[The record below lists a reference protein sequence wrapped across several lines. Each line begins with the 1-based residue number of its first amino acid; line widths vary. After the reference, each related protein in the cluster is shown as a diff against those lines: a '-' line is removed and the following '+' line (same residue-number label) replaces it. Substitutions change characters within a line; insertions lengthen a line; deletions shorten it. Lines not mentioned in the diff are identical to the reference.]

1 MSLDGTSSR
10 WRPRKLAADGPRY
23 LALVGALEQ
32 DIADGRLSDGDRLAP
47 HRDLA
52 RELNLSVG
60 TVSKAYQEAEQ
71 RGIVSGHVG
80 QGTFV
85 RRRSAAGGEVAST
98 RHEPVNLALNVPAQ
112 GSETQI
118 LSALFGE
125 VVRER
130 DLAPL
135 LGYHPHGGIRRHR
148 EIIAASLSDTTFTVE
163 TARLFLCNGA
173 QHAID
178 VALRLVAKPGDS
190 VLVDAYTYSGF
201 KAIAAASHL
210 NLVPV
215 EMDGEGLDPG
225 ALKQACRTSKARVLY
240 CMPTLQ
246 SPTARTMSLARR
258 QSIAEVA
265 EELDLAVI
273 EDDVYGCFFTERPV
287 PIASLAPIRTFYVTS
302 YSKCLAPAF
311 RLGTL
316 TVPTAYVAQAE
327 LLLHASAWFVA
338 PMVSETVLRLI
349 ERGKLEELLRER
361 RLQALER
368 YRAFLDVFPKAE
380 RLQFPAFYGWLPLPQ
395 GWSADQFAVAAR
407 ARSIL
412 VTPRIASAV
421 GDTEPGAVRICLG
434 APKNLKELSDVLQT
448 LYDILRRHPV
458 NVVSVA

>member
-1 MSLDGTSSR
+1 MSLDGPLSG
-10 WRPRKLAADGPRY
+10 WRPRQLASEGPRY
-23 LALVGALEQ
+23 LALVNALEQ
-32 DIADGRLSDGDRLAP
+32 DIADGRLTDGDRLPP

-52 RELNLSVG
+52 RDLSLSVG

-85 RRRSAAGGEVAST
+85 RRRSAARTETTASQ
-98 RHEPVNLALNVPAQ
+98 EPVNLALNVPVE
-112 GSETQI
+112 GTETQI
-118 LSALFGE
+118 LSALFSE

-135 LGYHPHGGIRRHR
+135 LRYHPHGGIWKHR
-148 EIIAASLSDTTFTVE
+148 EIIAASLSDNSFTIK
-163 TARLFLCNGA
+163 TAQLFLCNGA

-178 VALRLVAKPGDS
+178 IALRLVAKPGDS
-190 VLVDAYTYSGF
+190 ILVDTFTYSGF

-210 NLVPV
+210 NLIPV
-215 EMDGEGLDPG
+215 EMDDEGIKPE
-225 ALKQACRTSKARVLY
+225 ALKQACRASGARVLY

-258 QSIAEVA
+258 QHIAELA

-273 EDDVYGCFFTERPV
+273 EDDVYGFFFTERPV
-287 PIASLAPIRTFYVTS
+287 PIASLAPSRTFYVTS

-316 TVPTAYVAQAE
+316 SVPTDYIAQAE

-338 PMVSETVLRLI
+338 PMLSEVVVRLI
-349 ERGKLEELLRER
+349 ESGKLDELLRER

-368 YRAFLDVFPKAE
+368 YRVFLDVFPKAAK
-380 RLQFPAFYGWLPLPQ
+380 LQFPAFYGWLPLPQ
-395 GWSADQFAVAAR
+395 EWSADQFTAAAR
-407 ARSIL
+407 GRGIL

-421 GDTEPGAVRICLG
+421 GERDPGATRICLG
-434 APKNLKELSDVLQT
+434 APRDIAALSDVLQT
-448 LYDILRRHPV
+448 LRDILARHPI